1 MWSLSM
7 IVCEIAE
14 TVGVILEEIGIQ
26 YCKWW
31 VKCSM
36 LPFSTA
42 EEHCDVPVIKGGKSL
57 CTTI

>member
-1 MWSLSM
+1 M